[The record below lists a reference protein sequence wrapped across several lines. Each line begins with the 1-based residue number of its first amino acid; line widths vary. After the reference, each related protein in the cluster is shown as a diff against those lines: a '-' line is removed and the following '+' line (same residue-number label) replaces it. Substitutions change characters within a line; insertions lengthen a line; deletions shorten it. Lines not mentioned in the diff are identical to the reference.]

1 MLTTHMIIIAHFSW
15 LSDFVRKKSLECKKP
30 FNCSS
35 PISHCFFFFFFF
47 WKKKSLLS
55 SQE

>member
-47 WKKKSLLS
+47 L
-55 SQE
+55 EEEIFVV